1 MKKATVLSMLV
12 ALLVL
17 RGTMSAGA
25 QARLEGNLAW
35 PLRIGINSS
44 STLFGGTS
52 LDISKYYFLV
62 PDFRAYYQFGEEGLL
77 RGGIGVRIPTLF
89 IISLIYPEAFLELHL
104 SPVVLEATA
113 GGFIFGA
120 FGLGLASLTAQS
132 LVLSDINASVE
143 LAPWFRLGG
152 GVYLIMPANSTFSQN
167 FVDVLYISA
176 RFVFLVK

>member
-1 MKKATVLSMLV
+1 M
-12 ALLVL
+12 
-17 RGTMSAGA
+17 
-25 QARLEGNLAW
+25 EGNLAW
-35 PLRIGINSS
+35 PLSIGINSS

-104 SPVVLEATA
+104 ARSCWKQLPAVLH
-113 GGFIFGA
+113 FGA